1 MNDKSSV
8 KSCFYYAYS
17 KIMYSLFALIIK
29 YKGIKSAILSQVFTY
44 TNRHIRAI

>member
-8 KSCFYYAYS
+8 KSSSYYAYS

-29 YKGIKSAILSQVFTY
+29 YKGRKYVIFSQVFTY
-44 TNRHIRAI
+44 TNCHIEIV